1 MARGGWEVRRRSALL
16 LLPLLACVLCA
27 GCLNAD
33 PEVQSAEASAGAA
46 SGGPAETSKESMSG
60 AGGMPE
66 ATTTGASRIE
76 GGLAGAADAS
86 SGVPFVAKTQTSGG
100 SGYDADTVLAV
111 RYGV

>member
-1 MARGGWEVRRRSALL
+1 MTEHFLCGRASMARGGWEVRRRSALL

-27 GCLNAD
+27 GCLNAG

-76 GGLAGAADAS
+76 GGRSEERRVGKECRS
-86 SGVPFVAKTQTSGG
+86 
-100 SGYDADTVLAV
+100 
-111 RYGV
+111 R